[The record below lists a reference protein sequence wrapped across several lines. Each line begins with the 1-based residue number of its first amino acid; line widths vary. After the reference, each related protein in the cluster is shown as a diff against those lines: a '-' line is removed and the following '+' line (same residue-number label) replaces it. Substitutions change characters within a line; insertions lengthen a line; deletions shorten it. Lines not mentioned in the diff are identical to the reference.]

1 MEETSPQ
8 LPEAAWPNI
17 FEIISEAISQ
27 GVSMSGEHQMVFLD
41 ALGVPRGG
49 ADGAGCGSGQAQHT
63 RSYLAHWLQFH
74 LGFYLEK
81 RLHCQRS
88 S

>member
-1 MEETSPQ
+1 
-8 LPEAAWPNI
+8 
-17 FEIISEAISQ
+17 
-27 GVSMSGEHQMVFLD
+27 MVFLD